1 MATKISKLT
10 SLLLG
15 TSIAA
20 TMATASG
27 GELEKVMKARGLTEN
42 DIIHAAKTYT
52 PSGGRDEFMVFSS
65 GGQSGQIMVYGVPS
79 MKILKYIGVFT
90 PEPWQGYGYDEESKK
105 VLREGN
111 IRGREINWGDTH
123 HPGLSETN
131 GVYDGKWL
139 AINDKANPRIAILD
153 LNDFETKQIVVNP
166 VFKSDHGGAF
176 FTPNSEYILEASQY
190 AAPFDNNY
198 HPIEEYK
205 ETYRGGITFWKFN
218 DKIGRINEKKS
229 FVLELPPY
237 MQDLSDAG
245 KGASYGWG
253 FTNSFNSEMYTGG
266 IEVGM
271 PPFEAGCSR
280 NDTDF
285 LHVYNW
291 KKLAELV
298 KNKKNYKVVNGIRVI
313 PMSVAVANNAL
324 FLIPEPKSPHGVDV
338 SPDGE
343 YIVVCGKLDTHAT
356 VYKWSKI
363 KKLIKDHKYAGKDPY
378 GIPILSMKDA
388 MHGQV
393 ELGLGPLH
401 NQYGKKWKDGVIY
414 TSLYV
419 DSQIVKWDYKHL
431 KVLDKV
437 NVHYNVGH
445 LCGMEGKSADPQGE
459 YIISLNKL
467 AIDRFDPV
475 GPLHPQNHQLID
487 ISGKKMDLLYDMP
500 IPLGEPHQAVA
511 IRLSKLH
518 PEVRYKMGTN
528 SRTGKVS
535 KGKTLAGQERVV
547 RDGHNVTVYATLVRS
562 HINPERV
569 TVNKGDTVT
578 FYLTNLER
586 AEDETHGFTVDNYNV
601 HASLEPGKTA
611 SVKFKADLEG
621 VFPYYCTEFC
631 SALHL
636 EMMGYLMVKDPNKKY
651 VSAQKLKMKTMSK
664 AELKAEY
671 DKTVAVNTATDAV
684 IQSVV
689 KFLKANHYEKYP
701 TVKALVEDALDQYG
715 KIPEQK
721 KLSDKAVKAGDY
733 EKAVL
738 FENMIWQYMV
748 KTADVGIRAKNLLVK
763 KVATKQSPAAAA
775 GERAFGEGGC
785 GGCHVIGKVS
795 SGPDLTGVLQR
806 HENAEKWVKD
816 FILNPSSKYKDP
828 YVEGMINYFNLR
840 MPNQHMTK
848 EEVNN
853 IVEYFKWVDQNANL
867 F

>member
-10 SLLLG
+10 TLLLG
-15 TSIAA
+15 TSLAA
-20 TMATASG
+20 TMASANG

-52 PSGGRDEFMVFSS
+52 PSGGRDEFMIFSS
-65 GGQSGQIMVYGVPS
+65 GGQSGQMMVYGVPS

-105 VLREGN
+105 VLRQGN

-123 HPGLSETN
+123 HPALSETN

-139 AINDKANPRIAILD
+139 VINDKANPRIAVID

-176 FTPNSEYILEASQY
+176 FTQNSEYILEASQY

-218 DKIGRINEKKS
+218 NEKGRINQKKS

-245 KGASYGWG
+245 KGVSDGWG

-291 KKLAELV
+291 KKLAKLTH
-298 KNKKNYKVVNGIRVI
+298 NKKNYKVINGIKVI
-313 PMSVAVANNAL
+313 PMSVAVANDAL

-343 YIVVCGKLDTHAT
+343 YIVVCGKLDTHAS

-378 GIPILSMKDA
+378 GIPILSMKDSL
-388 MHGQV
+388 HGQV

-401 NQYGKKWKDGVIY
+401 NQYGAKWKDGVIY

-445 LCGMEGKSADPQGE
+445 LCGMEGKSADPQGK

-511 IRLSKLH
+511 IRMSKLH

-528 SRTGKVS
+528 SRTGKIS
-535 KGKTLAGQERVV
+535 KGKTLAGQERIV
-547 RDGHNVTVYATLVRS
+547 RKGNNVTVYATLVRS

-569 TVNKGDTVT
+569 TVNKGDNVT

-586 AEDETHGFTVDNYNV
+586 AEDETHGFTVDNYDV

-611 SVKFKADLEG
+611 SIKFKADLEG

-671 DKTVAVNTATDAV
+671 DKTVAVNNATDAV

-689 KFLKANHYEKYP
+689 KFLKENHYEKYP

-715 KIPEQK
+715 KIAEQK
-721 KLSDKAVKAGDY
+721 KKSDAAVKAGDL

-806 HENAEKWVKD
+806 HENAEEWVRD
-816 FILNPSSKYKDP
+816 FILNPKNKYNDP
-828 YVEGMINYFNLR
+828 YVKGMINYFNLR

-848 EEVNN
+848 KEAND
-853 IVEYFKWVDQNANL
+853 IIEYFKWVDENANL